1 MEEGHGSHSERLR
14 QMKVDVLK
22 LYRLASPNCV
32 VAALLLL
39 LLLDNCEEED
49 EEEDQKGDTDTF
61 DHT

>member
-1 MEEGHGSHSERLR
+1 
-14 QMKVDVLK
+14 MKVDVLK